1 MSYKYVFDA
10 SAMIAL
16 LKAEK
21 GHEQLAGL
29 VAGAC
34 MCVVN
39 LSEVIAHF
47 VQGGASPE
55 EAQGNTQKLAIDY
68 MSADEALS
76 VEAGVLRGVTSR
88 AGLSMGDRYCLA
100 LAKSENATAVTA
112 DQRWRLLPESVGV
125 KIQFFRSHDE

>member
-16 LKAEK
+16 LKEEK

-29 VAGAC
+29 VSGAC

-55 EAQGNTQKLAIDY
+55 EVQGNTQKLAIDY
-68 MSADEALS
+68 IGANETLS
-76 VEAGVLRGVTSR
+76 VEAGVLRGVASK

-100 LAKSENATAVTA
+100 LAKFENATAVTA
-112 DQRWRLLPESVGV
+112 DQRWRLLPDSVGV
-125 KIQFFRSHDE
+125 KIRFFRSHE